1 MPQNRHR
8 SKTCL
13 ALVLL
18 STGLCSTGFG
28 ALAQRIQKIADPKK
42 VAEYSVHVVEPAS
55 GATIYSYNAN
65 KPLIPASN
73 MKLVTTAAALKYLG
87 ADFAYTT
94 RVGLSGDTLVVLG
107 SGDPILGDKITDGK
121 YDRTNGWVFDQIVQ
135 ALQDRGVTEINDIVV
150 DTTVFDDERVHPS
163 WPARDHNKWYA
174 CEVCGL
180 NYNVNCIE
188 VLTTNLGGAV
198 AVQVEPAT
206 TFVEILNQVEPITAG
221 ESAVGSYRTAQP
233 NRITVFGKCKTKDGP
248 FKVAIEKPAGF
259 FGFLLAE
266 RLAKAGIAAKGK
278 LIERAFLEEEGF
290 TPITEFI
297 TPLADVL
304 NRSNTDSLGLAAEA
318 LLKTIHAHS
327 TPDRKNGGWAGG
339 RELVARYLTDLGV
352 PEDEFVLDDGS
363 GLSRQN
369 RLTTNGLSRILLHQY
384 RSRDWELFRV
394 SLAVGG
400 EDGTIDRYF
409 NEPKYRGRIHGKT
422 GYISGVRAFSG
433 VCLTDGG
440 PYLFSILSNG
450 PKGLSRDAI
459 NDIAK
464 AVIDEYEEPDKKNGT

>member
-28 ALAQRIQKIADPKK
+28 ALAQRIQKIADPRK

-121 YDRTNGWVFDQIVQ
+121 YDRANGWVFDQIVQ

-150 DTTVFDDERVHPS
+150 DTTIFDDERVHPS
-163 WPARDHNKWYA
+163 WPARDYNKWYA

-180 NYNVNCIE
+180 NYNINCIE
-188 VLTTNLGGAV
+188 LTTTNLGGAV

-221 ESAVGSYRTAQP
+221 ESAVGSHRTPQP
-233 NRITVFGKCKTKDGP
+233 NRITVFGKWQDQGRTLQSRHRE
-248 FKVAIEKPAGF
+248 ARRLLRLPAG
-259 FGFLLAE
+259 
-266 RLAKAGIAAKGK
+266 
-278 LIERAFLEEEGF
+278 RATG
-290 TPITEFI
+290 PSGHRRQGQ
-297 TPLADVL
+297 ADRTGVL
-304 NRSNTDSLGLAAEA
+304 R
-318 LLKTIHAHS
+318 
-327 TPDRKNGGWAGG
+327 
-339 RELVARYLTDLGV
+339 
-352 PEDEFVLDDGS
+352 
-363 GLSRQN
+363 
-369 RLTTNGLSRILLHQY
+369 
-384 RSRDWELFRV
+384 
-394 SLAVGG
+394 
-400 EDGTIDRYF
+400 
-409 NEPKYRGRIHGKT
+409 RGRIHPGH
-422 GYISGVRAFSG
+422 GVHHAAGRCPEPVQYGQSRPGRRRPCSRPLHAR
-433 VCLTDGG
+433 TARRIERTAAG
-440 PYLFSILSNG
+440 PAAASWS
-450 PKGLSRDAI
+450 PA
-459 NDIAK
+459 
-464 AVIDEYEEPDKKNGT
+464 T